1 MSSIFV
7 RQILTRIL
15 LSSAPEILF
24 IFLFFIVLSSMILSD
39 LYSVLDHCFQFQILI
54 QQYHMSFFTC
64 FQRSVLFFHTKAS
77 GRIYGR
83 AGHGCFQRK
92 IHLLTTVR
100 IQSIRFV
107 ADPAIAPSDT
117 SVASLPTTLTS
128 SPPSVY

>member
-24 IFLFFIVLSSMILSD
+24 IFLFFIVLSSMILSN

-54 QQYHMSFFTC
+54 QQYHMSLFTC
-64 FQRSVLFFHTKAS
+64 FQRSVVFFHTKAS
-77 GRIYGR
+77 GRIYSR

-92 IHLLTTVR
+92 LHLFNNCTHTSRPPKVYWPSGIPVALMLSLIR
-100 IQSIRFV
+100 IILS
-107 ADPAIAPSDT
+107 APII
-117 SVASLPTTLTS
+117 
-128 SPPSVY
+128 